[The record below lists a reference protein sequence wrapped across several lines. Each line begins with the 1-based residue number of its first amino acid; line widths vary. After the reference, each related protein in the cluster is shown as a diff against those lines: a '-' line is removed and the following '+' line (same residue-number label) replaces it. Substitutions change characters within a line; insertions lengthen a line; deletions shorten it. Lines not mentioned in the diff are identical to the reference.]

1 MITEIECTCPTVM
14 KQYKWATYSLVI
26 AQFELCYCDESI
38 QQYYQSLSHQA
49 VAEGSVDK
57 AGSQGSIFIDAD

>member
-1 MITEIECTCPTVM
+1 M

-26 AQFELCYCDESI
+26 TQFELCYCDESI